1 MVDRIPMPAEGRYWR
16 EIERELQQRESE
28 HAIDGPGFQDRYW
41 PSYRNDV
48 YLGAREA
55 WSIFAYSN
63 AFALPRLSGL
73 SSLERELRGMIA
85 DLLHV
90 PGTGAVTLT
99 SGGTESNFLAM
110 KAARAVGRERG
121 IDRPN
126 VVIPAN
132 AHPSF
137 DKAGDELV
145 VEVRR
150 APPTPDHR
158 ADPGRMSEAVDDS
171 TIMISAS
178 APCYP
183 QGVVDP
189 IADVAAFA
197 ESKDIWMHVDACV
210 GGFLVP
216 FLIEL
221 GEPLPEFRYDV
232 PGVWSV
238 SADLHKFGYA
248 LHGMSAL
255 TVRDES
261 LQALHTFHLPEP
273 GWRYRPYFRVGFAG
287 SRPAGAIASAWS
299 TLQLLGHD
307 GYMAIADGIRR
318 SARTL
323 TAGVESIDGLS
334 MMAPCEAG
342 IAAISVDDGLD
353 AETIAAGLS
362 RRGWDPS
369 TGVTPP
375 SVHFMMD
382 PHPEELTDRLVAD
395 LEEVTKLALDGHTFG
410 RSETSYG
417 D

>member
-1 MVDRIPMPAEGRYWR
+1 MIDRMPMPAEGRYWR
-16 EIERELQQRESE
+16 EIERELQAREAE
-28 HAIDGPGFQDRYW
+28 HGIDGPGFQDRYW

-73 SSLERELRGMIA
+73 ARLERELRGMIA

-90 PGTGAVTLT
+90 PDDGAVTLT

-110 KAARAVGRERG
+110 KAAREIGRQRG

-137 DKAGDELV
+137 DKAGNELV

-150 APPTPDHR
+150 AAPTLDHR
-158 ADPGRMSEAVDDS
+158 ADPDMMRAAMDDA
-171 TIMISAS
+171 TIMIVAS

-189 IADVAAFA
+189 VKEIAAVAEDTDV
-197 ESKDIWMHVDACV
+197 WMHVDACV

-232 PGVWSV
+232 QGVWSV

-255 TVRDES
+255 TVKEER
-261 LQALHTFHLPEP
+261 LQELHTYHLPEP
-273 GWRYRPYFRVGFAG
+273 GWRYRPYSRVGFAG

-299 TLQLLGHD
+299 TLQILGHD
-307 GYMAIADGIRR
+307 GYLAIADAIRR
-318 SARTL
+318 SAREL
-323 TAGVESIDGLS
+323 TSGVERIDGLA

-342 IAAISVDDGLD
+342 IAAIAVDDGLD

-362 RRGWDPS
+362 ERGWDPS

-382 PHPEELTDRLVAD
+382 PHPDGLTDRLLSD
-395 LEEVTKLALDGHTFG
+395 LAEVTKLAADGQTFG